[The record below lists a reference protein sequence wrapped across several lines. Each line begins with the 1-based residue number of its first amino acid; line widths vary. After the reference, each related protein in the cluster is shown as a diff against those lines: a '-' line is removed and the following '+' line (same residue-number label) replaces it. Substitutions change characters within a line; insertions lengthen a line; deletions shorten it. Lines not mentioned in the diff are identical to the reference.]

1 MRKWANAHLFLAHA
15 LWKEIQGTILE
26 VKGNSF
32 FQTEDIYTWA
42 QFRYLFQDQSLEFM
56 LELLVI

>member
-1 MRKWANAHLFLAHA
+1 MSQRPLNIAHA
-15 LWKEIQGTILE
+15 LWKEIQGTILV

-32 FQTEDIYTWA
+32 FRTEDIYA
-42 QFRYLFQDQSLEFM
+42 SSRFHYLFHDKSPEFM